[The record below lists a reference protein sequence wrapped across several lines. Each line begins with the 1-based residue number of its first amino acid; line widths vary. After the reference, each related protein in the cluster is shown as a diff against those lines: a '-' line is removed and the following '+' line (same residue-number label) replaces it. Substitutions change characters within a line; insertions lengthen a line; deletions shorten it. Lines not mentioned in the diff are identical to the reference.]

1 MGRQTHFGTI
11 TGKITKQSSVEE
23 LQIRTLS
30 PDARPFRA
38 PETAYSGPVICFE
51 VAHAVEQYVQV
62 NTQKLVANKDVGIGF
77 VYDYCMEIM

>member
-1 MGRQTHFGTI
+1 MGRQTHLGTI

-23 LQIRTLS
+23 PQIRTLS
-30 PDARPFRA
+30 PDTRPFRA
-38 PETAYSGPVICFE
+38 PEAADSGPVICFE

-77 VYDYCMEIM
+77 VYDNCMEIM